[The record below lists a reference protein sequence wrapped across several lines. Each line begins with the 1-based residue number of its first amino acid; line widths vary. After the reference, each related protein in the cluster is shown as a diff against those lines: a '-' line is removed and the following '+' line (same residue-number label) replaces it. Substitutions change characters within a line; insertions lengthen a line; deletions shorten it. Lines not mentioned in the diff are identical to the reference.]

1 MEYGFI
7 IQTLVNHINMVR
19 NHFHEMLHEL
29 IGYALAL
36 APGLPGCLGMPE
48 IRIWILTSF
57 STVEYV

>member
-7 IQTLVNHINMVR
+7 IQTLVNHINMVW

-36 APGLPGCLGMPE
+36 ADGLEGKAGARSSPAKFG
-48 IRIWILTSF
+48 
-57 STVEYV
+57 

>member
-7 IQTLVNHINMVR
+7 IQTLVNHINMVW

-36 APGLPGCLGMPE
+36 VLEGAEVPREGCFKNMFFNFLN
-48 IRIWILTSF
+48 I
-57 STVEYV
+57 

>member
-7 IQTLVNHINMVR
+7 IQTLVNHINMVW

-36 APGLPGCLGMPE
+36 HREGGTGGGGAGRAGAGAG
-48 IRIWILTSF
+48 
-57 STVEYV
+57 